1 MGKFMYAVIETGG
14 KQYRVTEG
22 EIVPVD
28 RIEQAKESKV
38 SFDKV
43 LLIADGANVTLGQP
57 YVQGAKV
64 SGTLVDEQKDEK
76 VTIIKFK
83 PKTGYK
89 KKQGHRQ
96 IYSLVKIEKINK

>member
-1 MGKFMYAVIETGG
+1 MYAVIETGG
-14 KQYRVTEG
+14 KQYRVSEG

-28 RIEQAKESKV
+28 RLEKAKDSAV
-38 SFDKV
+38 VFDKV
-43 LLIADGANVTLGQP
+43 LLLSDGGNVTLGQP

-83 PKTGYK
+83 PKTGYRR
-89 KKQGHRQ
+89 KQGHRQ